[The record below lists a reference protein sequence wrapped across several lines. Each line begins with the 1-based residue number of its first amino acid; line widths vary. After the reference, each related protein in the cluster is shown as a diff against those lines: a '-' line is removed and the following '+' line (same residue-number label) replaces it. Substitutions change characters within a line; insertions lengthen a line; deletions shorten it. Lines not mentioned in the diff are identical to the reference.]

1 VLNLKLSA
9 LISLT
14 CTGVLLA
21 VIRPVPAAAQADDP
35 AAAAAGARI
44 TAICADTFRIAATDL
59 ASMDRD
65 IGRALQ
71 LSGAMAATPALLRRS
86 STERTRPV
94 CRALAAGMQWTL
106 EPRPRSTDAL
116 SFRLLPVAAEM
127 ESNSQYRRH
136 RNNGAFRGGVG
147 ASTSL
152 TGGAELSWRGLNVA
166 LSPRVIHDA
175 NRDFPTIPVDAT
187 GSSPFRH
194 PYHVG
199 IDLPQRFGT
208 EGGIRFDPGQSY
220 IRYGTRHFELGV
232 STENVWLGAMQVQ
245 PIMLSAAA
253 PGFPHAFAGIVEPLD
268 VWLGTL
274 GMHAIWGRVT
284 ESAYFD
290 QDPDNDH
297 RLFAAAVVEFSPRW
311 IPGLHLGISRVYHE
325 IIPPEGFAA
334 AYWLTSIWDAGITFQ
349 GGGNRDEGNAIGAL
363 MARWVLPS
371 AGFEAY
377 AEWSREDT
385 PLNMRDL
392 IEEPD
397 WTQAY
402 ALGFQQ
408 LVSTK
413 HAQLR
418 WYGELIHLGEAAPVR
433 AGKGFFS
440 YYTHSSAIQ
449 GHTHDGQLLGA
460 PAGPGSDAQILGV
473 DGFHRWGMSGL
484 WLERTRYD
492 EDTYYRR
499 WARMYGESR
508 HDVETG
514 VGMRHM
520 MQLGPLRASGE
531 VLFNRRANRSF
542 IGMQDQSGPRVVER
556 NLGLR
561 LRAVWR
567 P

>member
-1 VLNLKLSA
+1 LKYSHPV
-9 LISLT
+9 SLF
-14 CTGVLLA
+14 CIGVLLA
-21 VIRPVPAAAQADDP
+21 LPGAAPAVAQADDP
-35 AAAAAGARI
+35 AAATAVYRDP
-44 TAICADTFRIAATDL
+44 AICADTFRIAATDL

-71 LSGAMAATPALLRRS
+71 VAGAMPTTPALLRRG
-86 STERTRPV
+86 STERGRPV
-94 CRALAAGMQWTL
+94 CRTLAAGMEWLL
-106 EPRPRSTDAL
+106 EPMPRSSDGL

-127 ESNSQYRRH
+127 DGNSQYRRH

-147 ASTSL
+147 ASASV
-152 TGGAELSWRGLNVA
+152 TGGAEFSWRGLNVA

-175 NRDFPTIPVDAT
+175 NREFPTIPVDMT
-187 GSSPFRH
+187 GGSPYRH
-194 PYHVG
+194 PYHFG

-232 STENVWLGAMQVQ
+232 STENVWLGGMQVQ

-284 ESAYFD
+284 ESEHFD
-290 QDPDNDH
+290 QNPDNDH
-297 RLFAAAVVEFSPRW
+297 RLFAAAVIEFSPRW
-311 IPGLHLGISRVYHE
+311 IPGLHVGIARVYHE
-325 IIPPEGFAA
+325 IIPPEGLSAG
-334 AYWLTSIWDAGITFQ
+334 YWLTSVWDTGITFQ
-349 GGGNRDEGNAIGAL
+349 SGGNRGEGNAIGAL
-363 MARWVLPS
+363 LARWVFPS

-385 PLNMRDL
+385 PLNVRDL

-408 LVSTK
+408 LVTTK
-413 HAQLR
+413 HARLR

-440 YYTHSSAIQ
+440 YYTHSAAIQ

-460 PAGPGSDAQILGV
+460 PAGPGSDAQILGL

-499 WARMYGESR
+499 YARLYGESR

-514 VGMRHM
+514 VGVRHM

-542 IGMQDQSGPRVVER
+542 IQMDDQTTPRIVER
-556 NLGLR
+556 NVGLR
-561 LRAVWR
+561 LRAVWQ